1 MGHDD
6 DAAPLLD
13 GRYRIEGVIGQGGMS
28 VVHRATDESLH
39 RPVAVKLF
47 HPGSVD
53 IARQEAELGVL
64 AALEHHNLV
73 SLLDAGVV
81 TGADGTAQR
90 FIVMSLVV
98 GQDLE
103 ARLGVGP
110 LASRHIAEIGYDM
123 AEALDYI
130 HAHGVVHR
138 DIKPSNILLVDY
150 GNGSERARARLT
162 DFGIALAAGV
172 ERLTADGVTT
182 GTAAYLS
189 PEQAR
194 GAEVGPPSDVYSL
207 GLVLLQCF
215 TRRREFPGSL
225 VESAIARL
233 SRDPVVPEPLS
244 EPWKHLLRAMT
255 AQDPAA
261 RPLGGQLVT
270 MLRDVLIGETTGVDA
285 TAGTPAAPAASR
297 IADEPGRTD
306 GTSVGS
312 AGPRSGSLAS
322 GSAGA
327 HPDTARPATLDT
339 LPEESLQRTV
349 AMAARLFDAPI
360 ALVDVLDEDRE
371 WSQSWIADG
380 IDEAARSISF
390 RSGFAPV
397 PVPVVIPDGS
407 VHPEMRQSPLVT
419 GPLGIRFYVSV
430 PLLRHDGTAV
440 GTLAVLD
447 VRPREATEADLANL
461 RDLAA
466 LAVTQLEIRQETLR
480 TTSDALPIDGRTV

>member
-1 MGHDD
+1 MTPTEEHD
-6 DAAPLLD
+6 ASAPLLD
-13 GRYRIEGVIGQGGMS
+13 GRYRLEQAIGQGGMS
-28 VVHRATDESLH
+28 VVYRGVDESLH
-39 RPVAVKLF
+39 RPVAIKVF
-47 HPGSVD
+47 HAGIVD

-64 AALEHHNLV
+64 ASLEHHNLV

-81 TGADGTAQR
+81 LGADGNRQR
-90 FIVMSLVV
+90 YIVMALVV

-103 ARLGVGP
+103 ERLAVGP

-150 GNGSERARARLT
+150 GNDSDRARARLT

-194 GAEVGPPSDVYSL
+194 GADVGPASDVYSL

-225 VESAIARL
+225 VESAVARL
-233 SRDPVVPEPLS
+233 SRDPVVPEPL
-244 EPWKHLLRAMT
+244 PDHWKQLLRAMT

-261 RPLGGQLVT
+261 RPLGAELVAL
-270 MLRDVLIGETTGVDA
+270 LRDVVITETAAADHVVD
-285 TAGTPAAPAASR
+285 P
-297 IADEPGRTD
+297 
-306 GTSVGS
+306 
-312 AGPRSGSLAS
+312 
-322 GSAGA
+322 SAGA
-327 HPDTARPATLDT
+327 AADAATARADIERPATLDS
-339 LPEESLQRTV
+339 LPDESLQRTT

-360 ALVDVLDEDRE
+360 ALVEVLDEDRE
-371 WSQSWIADG
+371 WSQSYIAEG
-380 IDEAARSISF
+380 VDEAARSISF
-390 RSGFAPV
+390 RNGFAPV

-407 VHPEMRQSPLVT
+407 AHPEMRNSPLVT

-430 PLLRHDGTAV
+430 PLVKHDGSTI

-447 VRPREATEADLANL
+447 TRPREATEADLANL
-461 RDLAA
+461 HDLAA
-466 LAVTQLEIRQETLR
+466 LAVSQLEIRQESLR
-480 TTSDALPIDGRTV
+480 TTSDALPLARPAGERTA

>member
-1 MGHDD
+1 MGQD

-13 GRYRIEGVIGQGGMS
+13 GRYRLEHEIGRGGMS
-28 VVHRATDESLH
+28 VVYRATDEVLH

-53 IARQEAELGVL
+53 LARQEAELGVL
-64 AALEHHNLV
+64 AALEHHGLV
-73 SLLDAGVV
+73 GLLDAGVV
-81 TGADGTAQR
+81 DVVGSGPRR
-90 FIVMSLVV
+90 FLVMSLVV

-103 ARLGVGP
+103 ARLEVGP
-110 LASRHIAEIGYDM
+110 LSAKHIAEIGYDM
-123 AEALDYI
+123 AEALEYI
-130 HAHGVVHR
+130 HPHGVVHR

-150 GNGSERARARLT
+150 GNGSDRARARLT

-194 GAEVGPPSDVYSL
+194 GGDVGPASDVYSL

-233 SRDPVVPEPLS
+233 SRDPVVPEPLP
-244 EPWKHLLRAMT
+244 EHWKHLLRAMT

-261 RPLGGQLVT
+261 RPLGAELVA
-270 MLRDVLIGETTGVDA
+270 MLRHVVITETAADGPTPAGADA
-285 TAGTPAAPAASR
+285 DRGGSGATDAVRTAGPERSSGAA
-297 IADEPGRTD
+297 D
-306 GTSVGS
+306 
-312 AGPRSGSLAS
+312 
-322 GSAGA
+322 
-327 HPDTARPATLDT
+327 ARPATLDS

-371 WSQSWIADG
+371 WSQSWIAEG
-380 IDEAARSISF
+380 VDEAARNISF

-447 VRPREATEADLANL
+447 VRPREASEADLANL

-466 LAVTQLEIRQETLR
+466 LAVTQLELRQETLR
-480 TTSDALPIDGRTV
+480 TTSDALPLDGAR

>member
-1 MGHDD
+1 MGHD

-13 GRYRIEGVIGQGGMS
+13 GRYRLEQEIGRGGMS
-28 VVHRATDESLH
+28 VVYRATDEVLH

-53 IARQEAELGVL
+53 LARQEAELGVL
-64 AALEHHNLV
+64 AALEHHGLV
-73 SLLDAGVV
+73 GLLDAGVV
-81 TGADGTAQR
+81 DVVGSGPRR
-90 FIVMSLVV
+90 FLVMSLVV

-103 ARLGVGP
+103 ARLEVGP
-110 LASRHIAEIGYDM
+110 LSAKHIAEIGYDM
-123 AEALDYI
+123 AEALEYI
-130 HAHGVVHR
+130 HPHGVVHR

-150 GNGSERARARLT
+150 GTGSERARARLT

-194 GAEVGPPSDVYSL
+194 GGDVGPASDVYSL

-233 SRDPVVPEPLS
+233 SRDPVVPEPLP
-244 EPWKHLLRAMT
+244 EHWKHLLRVMT
-255 AQDPAA
+255 AQDPAD
-261 RPLGGQLVT
+261 RPLGAQLVA
-270 MLRDVLIGETTGVDA
+270 MLRDVVITESAGGDTATPGTRTAAAATTAPSDA
-285 TAGTPAAPAASR
+285 APSDAAPSDAGHGHAAPGDAAPA
-297 IADEPGRTD
+297 
-306 GTSVGS
+306 GS
-312 AGPRSGSLAS
+312 
-322 GSAGA
+322 
-327 HPDTARPATLDT
+327 RPATLDS

-371 WSQSWIADG
+371 WSQSWIAEG
-380 IDEAARSISF
+380 VDEAARNISF

-447 VRPREATEADLANL
+447 VRAREASEADLANL

-466 LAVTQLEIRQETLR
+466 LAVTQLELRQEGLR
-480 TTSDALPIDGRTV
+480 TTSDALPLDGAH

>member
-1 MGHDD
+1 MGHD

-13 GRYRIEGVIGQGGMS
+13 GRYRLEQEIGRGGMS
-28 VVHRATDESLH
+28 VVYRATDEVLH

-53 IARQEAELGVL
+53 LARQEAELGVL
-64 AALEHHNLV
+64 AALEHHGLV
-73 SLLDAGVV
+73 GLLDAGVV
-81 TGADGTAQR
+81 DVVGSGPRR
-90 FIVMSLVV
+90 FLVMSLVV

-103 ARLGVGP
+103 ARLEVGP
-110 LASRHIAEIGYDM
+110 LSAKHIAEIGYDM
-123 AEALDYI
+123 AEALEYI
-130 HAHGVVHR
+130 HPHGVVHR

-150 GNGSERARARLT
+150 GTGSDRARARLT

-194 GAEVGPPSDVYSL
+194 GADVGPASDVYSL

-233 SRDPVVPEPLS
+233 SRDPVVPEPLP
-244 EPWKHLLRAMT
+244 EHWKHLLRAMT
-255 AQDPAA
+255 AQDPTE
-261 RPLGGQLVT
+261 RPLGAQLVA
-270 MLRDVLIGETTGVDA
+270 MLRDVVITESAAADPAANGARSDAAPAA
-285 TAGTPAAPAASR
+285 TATADAGPAEPTPAAPA
-297 IADEPGRTD
+297 D
-306 GTSVGS
+306 
-312 AGPRSGSLAS
+312 
-322 GSAGA
+322 
-327 HPDTARPATLDT
+327 ARPATLDS

-371 WSQSWIADG
+371 WSQSWIAEG
-380 IDEAARSISF
+380 VDEAARSISF

-447 VRPREATEADLANL
+447 VRPREASEGDLANL

-466 LAVTQLEIRQETLR
+466 LATTQLELRQESLR
-480 TTSDALPIDGRTV
+480 TTSDALPLDGAR